1 MNRLTSGM
9 VPLFALLLAVGCSN
23 DPTDSLRNGTAA
35 LNAAPSQL
43 FLQVGESKSVD
54 VTAVD
59 EQGNQISS
67 AYEVTSTGSGITV
80 RRDSSFLPVY
90 INDTTLG
97 VPAEAPVFRFVV
109 TATGYGA
116 TSFTV
121 TANGKD
127 VTVPVQ
133 VVAQSVIDATISNL
147 TPALG
152 EVVTITLPAG
162 VHLSPTSTVTF
173 EGATAQP
180 AQVTVAPDGK
190 SVTFVPPPNIAGAQA
205 TLTDVVSDATPS
217 LLFSPATSGR
227 FTTPEVKSFTSAF
240 SNITPAAGAQ
250 VTLTS
255 PEATFDPAATMLIG
269 ATTPVI
275 LSNNGNTITFL
286 APPGASGEVNV
297 GGVILNALPDFAL
310 TLPATDSLTVGSTVA
325 ALAGTG
331 APATAPAIGF
341 PTPGTTTGLY
351 DAGTFG
357 AAVCGGNSGVPCQL
371 YKLSV
376 PADAALNATLIW
388 NNTTDLGLYVLSA
401 DGTTDVGQACDAL
414 GNGANGGQEAC
425 ELDLTAGNYILGV
438 VDFGPFY
445 PTNDPPPDW
454 VLVTLTP
461 TPPAAHH

>member
-23 DPTDSLRNGTAA
+23 DPTDSLRNGTAE

-43 FLQVGESKSVD
+43 FLQMGESKSVD

-121 TANGKD
+121 SANGTD

-133 VVAQSVIDATISNL
+133 VVAQTVIDATISNL

-162 VHLSPTSTVTF
+162 VSLSPTSTVTF
-173 EGATAQP
+173 AGATAQP

-190 SVTFVPPPNIAGAQA
+190 SVTFIPPPNIAGAQA
-205 TLTDVVSDATPS
+205 TLSDVVSDATPN

-227 FTTPEVKSFTSAF
+227 FTTPEVKSFISSF
-240 SNITPAAGAQ
+240 STITPAAGAQ

-255 PEATFDPAATMLIG
+255 PEATFDPTTTMLIG
-269 ATTPVI
+269 ASSPII
-275 LSNNGNTITFL
+275 LSNTGTTITFL
-286 APPGASGEVNV
+286 APPGAAGEVNV

-310 TLPATDSLTVGSTVA
+310 TLPATDSLTVGTTVA
-325 ALAGTG
+325 ALAGTD
-331 APATAPAIGF
+331 APATAPSIGF
-341 PTPGTTTGLY
+341 PAAGTTTALY

-357 AAVCGGNSGVPCQL
+357 AAVCGDESGIPCQL

-376 PADAALNATLIW
+376 PADASLDATLTW
-388 NNTTDLGLYVLSA
+388 NNTTDLGLYVMTSDA
-401 DGTTDVGQACDAL
+401 SSDIGQACDGL
-414 GNGANGGQEAC
+414 GNGADGGQEAC
-425 ELDLTAGNYILGV
+425 TLVLPAGNYILGV
-438 VDFGPFY
+438 ITFGPFY

-454 VLVTLTP
+454 ISLALTP
-461 TPPAAHH
+461 TPPAARR